1 MPIAGAISP
10 CQKAELMYY
19 STHQL
24 PASRRAALSASQL
37 LARWALGAEVTEQR
51 NREARA
57 YEAALEAREQQ
68 RLDSLARQL
77 LV

>member
-1 MPIAGAISP
+1 M
-10 CQKAELMYY
+10 LY

-24 PASRRAALSASQL
+24 PATRRAALSASQL
-37 LARWALGAEVTEQR
+37 LARWALGAELDDQR
-51 NREARA
+51 RREARA
-57 YEAALEAREQQ
+57 YEDALESREQH